1 MRPRFAAVQSV
12 GESGASRAG
21 GRGADPPRV
30 ARLARCARPLVH
42 AAAALAAAG
51 LVASCSSQ
59 TPLMAL
65 LFDIPPPGKEP
76 PSEPDPRPARRSMQ
90 AARPGPQ
97 ISKEYLAI
105 LDAVAKA
112 GPPPNWPEIFEK
124 LPKDDEDNID
134 WMAALRDKVISPRPG
149 IEDGAQETKVLDQ
162 DVKLAT
168 SGKPDRMVVFS
179 HKVHGQWLSCGNC
192 HPAIFAEKT
201 GTAKITMDDIDE
213 GKYCGVCHDK
223 VAMALPSGCKGC
235 HKVAP
240 AKKKK

>member
-1 MRPRFAAVQSV
+1 
-12 GESGASRAG
+12 
-21 GRGADPPRV
+21 
-30 ARLARCARPLVH
+30 
-42 AAAALAAAG
+42 
-51 LVASCSSQ
+51 
-59 TPLMAL
+59 MAL

-76 PSEPDPRPARRSMQ
+76 PSEPPARGPRRSLQ

-97 ISKEYLAI
+97 ISREYLAI
-105 LDAVAKA
+105 LEAVAKA

-134 WMAALRDKVISPRPG
+134 WMQALNDKVIAPKPG
-149 IEDGAQETKVLDQ
+149 IDDKAQETRIVDLDG
-162 DVKLAT
+162 KLAT

-201 GTAKITMDDIDE
+201 GAVTITMDDIDE
-213 GKYCGVCHDK
+213 GKFCGVCHDK

-235 HKVAP
+235 HRVP
-240 AKKKK
+240 VKKK